1 MFCFSSSWGSWGWC
15 HFGSWSDAQIHVSI
29 CTVFSPPSH
38 SWHLTMQPL
47 SWEVFGHLPCRR
59 VGSFSI
65 KAKLSLCSLLSSN
78 LGVFISLNK
87 IWVIFISW
95 NTTNSHSKALLSL
108 PQTCWSSFFPSI
120 YFCPWSSAQ
129 SCIYQIHLLPLLHPI
144 KLQGPINGIKWPPW
158 STITFLEDKNLFIC
172 FFFWWW
178 QHLGP
183 KLLLSPSH
191 RHRTFALKSGLD
203 NEGSYCSWLWMS
215 WPSSWQVTTHELCKK
230 PKRWAKTS

>member
-65 KAKLSLCSLLSSN
+65 KAKLSLCSLLSPN

-158 STITFLEDKNLFIC
+158 STITFLEDKNLFI
-172 FFFWWW
+172 
-178 QHLGP
+178 
-183 KLLLSPSH
+183 
-191 RHRTFALKSGLD
+191 
-203 NEGSYCSWLWMS
+203 
-215 WPSSWQVTTHELCKK
+215 
-230 PKRWAKTS
+230 

>member
-29 CTVFSPPSH
+29 CTVFPPSH

-59 VGSFSI
+59 VGSLSI